1 MAWHNKFPLS
11 LTALALTSAALVA
24 GCNVGKTDVVTTT
37 TSGGTTTTTSSGAR
51 TCKGAYVGAVNP
63 PEQSVRL
70 ANRDRQLAEG
80 GPLGGGVD
88 GGIYLEGVFA
98 WETDANCNVIAGS
111 AVIFGFDLP
120 ISGAVNKDLTFD
132 INHIGGPI
140 SGSVDGNNHIT
151 GKLMEGGGREWV
163 HGVLN
168 GTFTPNGHI

>member
-11 LTALALTSAALVA
+11 LTALTFAAATLVA
-24 GCNVGKTDVVTTT
+24 GCNVGKTETVAAAG
-37 TSGGTTTTTSSGAR
+37 TSATTTSSGAR
-51 TCKGAYVGAVNP
+51 TCKGSYVGGVNP

-88 GGIYLEGVFA
+88 GGIYLEGSFA

-111 AVIFGFDLP
+111 ASIFGYDLP
-120 ISGAVNKDLTFD
+120 ISGTVNKDLTFD

-140 SGSVDGNNHIT
+140 SGSVDANNHIT
-151 GKLMEGGGREWV
+151 GKFMEGGGREWV